1 MVKQHVDD
9 ITIILWSINQ
19 AKLGVISTTA
29 ATEWYAAMCRLQL
42 TVSSKTKLIPQC
54 EAALVVQAALKDAGI
69 EVGIAD
75 HHVDLGVD
83 TAVGNKCTVKYKK
96 RAHGAYGRSRRSGF
110 LVSKYKRAKIVA
122 TGGCVPA
129 YVYGGSAI
137 GVSPDII
144 KLHKQ
149 NLNAALGG
157 CRKKGASATV
167 NIQWRCGTKAQ
178 PYVQSHTSHVKAL
191 FRYLDKHRK

>member
-1 MVKQHVDD
+1 
-9 ITIILWSINQ
+9 
-19 AKLGVISTTA
+19 
-29 ATEWYAAMCRLQL
+29 MCRLQL
-42 TVSSKTKLIPQC
+42 IVSSKTKIIPQC
-54 EAALVVQAALKDAGI
+54 EAALTVQSALKAKGI

-83 TAVGNKCTVKYKK
+83 TAVGKRCKVKHKK
-96 RAHGAYGRSRRSGF
+96 RANNTFRRSGRSGF
-110 LVSKYKRAKIVA
+110 LVSKNKKAKVLA

-144 KLHKQ
+144 KLHKK

-157 CRKKGASATV
+157 CR
-167 NIQWRCGTKAQ
+167 
-178 PYVQSHTSHVKAL
+178 
-191 FRYLDKHRK
+191 